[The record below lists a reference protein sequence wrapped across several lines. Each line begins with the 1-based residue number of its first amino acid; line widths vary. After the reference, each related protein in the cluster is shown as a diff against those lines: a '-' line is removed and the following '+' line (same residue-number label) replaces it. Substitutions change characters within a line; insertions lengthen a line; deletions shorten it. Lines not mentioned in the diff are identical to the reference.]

1 METKKA
7 DSSKNIFRAD
17 HEMFRMIGTEK
28 EVTVFARQRYP
39 FEPKEPWQRE
49 YRRMLQ
55 AALSFLSAGKD
66 EILWAAYG
74 TEKEDFYDL
83 ENVLFYNIGTGWFR
97 RSSVNGFCF
106 TDHSAEEIAKAQRD
120 YGIPKDFTHLYT
132 YRLQQA
138 GPISP
143 QIEEPL
149 LASWEAVPIFPVT
162 TSITPLGYWRW
173 VKENLSSFRIVE
185 GEHQGPFSVCLVL
198 DTPKAGVLNT
208 TSVVKCLLDG
218 IICAFHG
225 AADTM
230 DLSDWCRRLDCPADW
245 LENTQAAPLGKRE
258 YIRPYRGSS
267 LAWNP
272 ADDKCR
278 ECIFQVRY
286 SSQWRLG
293 GFLAVSSRRDC

>member
-1 METKKA
+1 METGRF
-7 DSSKNIFRAD
+7 DPSKNLFCAD
-17 HEMFRMIGTEK
+17 HEMFRIIGTER
-28 EVTVFARQRYP
+28 EVVVFARQRYP

-49 YRRMLQ
+49 YRRMMQ
-55 AALSFLSAGKD
+55 TALVFLSAGKD

-74 TEKEDFYDL
+74 TEREDFYDL

-97 RSSVNGFCF
+97 RSSVNGFSF
-106 TDHSAEEIAKAQRD
+106 TEHSAEEIARAQKE
-120 YGIPKDFTHLYT
+120 YGIPKDFSHLFT
-132 YRLQQA
+132 YRIQKAEPLL
-138 GPISP
+138 P
-143 QIEEPL
+143 QGEEPL
-149 LASWEAVPIFPVT
+149 LAAWEALPIFPVT
-162 TSITPLGYWRW
+162 TDRKPFDYWRW
-173 VKENLSSFRIVE
+173 VKENLSSFRIAE
-185 GEHQGPFSVCLVL
+185 GEYQGPFSIRLVL

-230 DLSDWCRRLDCPADW
+230 SLSDWCRRLDCPADW
-245 LENTQAAPLGKRE
+245 LENTQTALLGKRE

-267 LAWNP
+267 LIWNP

-278 ECIFQVRY
+278 ACDFRVRY

-293 GFLAVSSRRDC
+293 GFITVTGGRA